1 MKYARA
7 LPFWILVAVLVIFSL
22 SNRDIVTV
30 TFFPF
35 AYESELPLYLVF
47 FGGLFLGF
55 VMAGLIML
63 WRSAASGVERH
74 RSARNKADL
83 EGKLAAYE
91 EETGA
96 QPLAGAAPA
105 GGQSPKDASGQSPL
119 ANKTS
124 NT

>member
-1 MKYARA
+1 MKYVKA
-7 LPFWILVAVLVIFSL
+7 LPFWILVAVLVIFSV
-22 SNRDIVTV
+22 SNRGAVTV

-47 FGGLFLGF
+47 FGGLFVGF

-63 WRSAASGVERH
+63 WRSAATGVERH
-74 RSARNKADL
+74 RSARHKAKL
-83 EGKLAAYE
+83 EGKLADYE
-91 EETGA
+91 EE
-96 QPLAGAAPA
+96 A
-105 GGQSPKDASGQSPL
+105 GGQPLGETPADGDQSPKKDAAQSPL